1 MLMYLI
7 VTIASLL
14 RYSSFHQ
21 ENWKP
26 RYNWNIFEIGIKLHN
41 PQHSSIPVIIFNYSN
56 YTYKFQIKSKLNH
69 LIILD
74 LSGNGK

>member
-26 RYNWNIFEIGIKLHN
+26 RYNWNIFEIGIKHHN
-41 PQHSSIPVIIFNYSN
+41 P
-56 YTYKFQIKSKLNH
+56 
-69 LIILD
+69 
-74 LSGNGK
+74 

>member
-1 MLMYLI
+1 MTNNADVFNCI
-7 VTIASLL
+7 TIASLL

-41 PQHSSIPVIIFNYSN
+41 P
-56 YTYKFQIKSKLNH
+56 
-69 LIILD
+69 
-74 LSGNGK
+74 